1 MKALKRIVEELF
13 GLFVDDGAY
22 AGAIVAWLVVV
33 GLVAKLVPGGAAWA
47 GVLLFAG
54 LAAIL
59 LESTTRR
66 SRK

>member
-1 MKALKRIVEELF
+1 MNALKAIFDEAV

-33 GLVAKLVPGGAAWA
+33 AVLVRYTTISPNIAAT
-47 GVLLFAG
+47 LLFLG

-59 LESTTRR
+59 AHGAW
-66 SRK
+66 RKARK